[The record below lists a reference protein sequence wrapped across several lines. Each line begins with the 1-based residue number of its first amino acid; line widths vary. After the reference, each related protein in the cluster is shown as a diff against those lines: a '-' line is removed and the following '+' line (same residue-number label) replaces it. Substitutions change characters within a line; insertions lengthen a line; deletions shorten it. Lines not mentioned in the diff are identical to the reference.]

1 MMGSKDP
8 KRDLLQYINEELIA
22 MPNEDSVKALEFEQE
37 PPKQCLLERG
47 AARGLR
53 ASEPLV
59 IV

>member
-1 MMGSKDP
+1 
-8 KRDLLQYINEELIA
+8 LLQYINEELIA

-37 PPKQCLLERG
+37 PPKQCLLEKG